1 MKELLKILDSQ
12 AAGSLDPNGKTQVRN
27 FGLISCGN
35 TVHIRHVPFDSPC
48 IILVLSGRKLMFEKG
63 REIICEA
70 GSVLTIPGPESYD
83 LRNEPNPRTGRYR
96 ALVIPFESSD
106 LERLQ
111 QMHRLTLQGS
121 EDLPRILYFD
131 KNTELNAALEN
142 YLRNDNDEYL
152 LNHRLLE
159 VLLILTQQDRRLL
172 TYTLSAIN
180 WNQRVRAV
188 LAVDLSKKWEIN
200 EVCRQLATSESAL
213 RRHLKNEQTG
223 FRDLLGEQRLT
234 KALMQL
240 LQTSSP
246 VTQVAYDC
254 GYQSVSRFSSNFR
267 KRFGLPPAAFRE
279 SMNENGQHLAVS
291 GQLIN
296 D

>member
-1 MKELLKILDSQ
+1 MKALLKILDSQ
-12 AAGSLDPNGKTQVRN
+12 TASSLDPNGKTQVRN

-63 REIICEA
+63 REIICNTGYA
-70 GSVLTIPGPESYD
+70 LTVPAPESYD
-83 LRNEPNPRTGRYR
+83 LRNEPDPQTGRYR

-111 QMHRLTLQGS
+111 QMHRLTRQGA
-121 EDLPRILYFD
+121 EDLPRILSFD
-131 KNTELNAALEN
+131 QSSVLTTALEH
-142 YLRNDNDEYL
+142 YLRNDNNEYL

-172 TYTLSAIN
+172 AYTLSTVS
-180 WNQRVRAV
+180 WSQRVRAA

-213 RRHLKNEQTG
+213 RRHLKSEQTG
-223 FRDLLGEQRLT
+223 FRDLLSEQRLT
-234 KALMQL
+234 MALTQL

-246 VTQVAYDC
+246 VTKIAYDC

-279 SMNENGQHLAVS
+279 SLNLETSVGREKDM
-291 GQLIN
+291 
-296 D
+296 